1 MTETVVP
8 KVLVVDDD
16 DNLREVMTL
25 ILESGGF
32 DVRSASNVNDALQLI
47 GCQSFDVLVS
57 DLHMPSAGD
66 GLTVVSAMR
75 HSNPKAVTIIFSA
88 YPEMKE
94 AVAAILAQTDDI
106 IVKPGAIGDLVGL
119 IREKLEKEKSPP
131 RVLASVATIL
141 EEGSKST
148 IDDWLSRVRRD
159 DQVLTVWLD
168 DPVRTAHLPQLLRDL
183 VFRLRH
189 PQPLGSRALV
199 SASAAEHGLAR
210 RVQGYTAAM
219 MVEESRMLQVSIFQ
233 TLQNNLNRVNFSLVL
248 VGVMEIADEVDSQLA
263 QAMTSYVA
271 QSKMDAIPIT
281 A

>member
-1 MTETVVP
+1 MTETAVP
-8 KVLVVDDD
+8 RVLVVDDD

-25 ILESGGF
+25 ILEQGGF
-32 DVRSASNVNDALQLI
+32 QVKSAWDVNSALGLI
-47 GCQSFDVLVS
+47 GCQTFDVLIS

-75 HSNPKAVTIIFSA
+75 HSNAKAVTIIFSA
-88 YPEMKE
+88 YPEMK
-94 AVAAILAQTDDI
+94 AAASAILAQTDDI
-106 IVKPGAIGDLVGL
+106 IVKPANIGNLVEL
-119 IREKLEKEKSPP
+119 VREKLLKGKSPP

-141 EEGSKST
+141 EECSEAT
-148 IDDWLSRVRRD
+148 IDDWLSRVRED
-159 DQVLTVWLD
+159 HQVLTVWLD
-168 DPVRTAHLPQLLRDL
+168 DPVRSAHLPQLIRDL

-189 PQPLGSRALV
+189 PQPLGSRALA
-199 SASAAEHGLAR
+199 SLSAAEHGLAR
-210 RVQGYTAAM
+210 RVQGYTASM

-271 QSKMDAIPIT
+271 QSKIDALPIT

>member
-1 MTETVVP
+1 MIQSAVS

-16 DNLREVMTL
+16 DSLREIMTL
-25 ILESGGF
+25 VLENGGF
-32 DVRSASNVNDALQLI
+32 EVESASDVNSALKLI
-47 GCQSFDVLVS
+47 GSHCFDVLIS

-94 AVAAILAQTDDI
+94 AAAAILAQTDDI
-106 IVKPGAIGDLVGL
+106 IVKPGAIENLVGL
-119 IREKLEKEKSPP
+119 IRERLEKGKTPP
-131 RVLASVATIL
+131 RVVASVSTIL

-148 IDDWLSRVRRD
+148 IDDWLSRVRLD
-159 DQVLTVWLD
+159 NEVLTVWLD
-168 DPVRTAHLPQLLRDL
+168 DSERAAHLPQLFRDL
-183 VFRLRH
+183 VFRLKH
-189 PQPLGSRALV
+189 PQPLGSRAL
-199 SASAAEHGLAR
+199 SSPAAAEHGLAR
-210 RVQGYTAAM
+210 RIQGYTAAM

-248 VGVMEIADEVDSQLA
+248 VAVMEIADEVDSQLA

-271 QSKMDAIPIT
+271 QSKIDHLPII

>member
-1 MTETVVP
+1 MVETAAP
-8 KVLVVDDD
+8 RVLVVDDD

-25 ILESGGF
+25 ILEQGGF
-32 DVRSASNVNDALQLI
+32 QVKSAWDVNSALGLI
-47 GCQSFDVLVS
+47 GCQTFDVLIS

-66 GLTVVSAMR
+66 GLTVVGAMR

-94 AVAAILAQTDDI
+94 AAAAILAQTDDI
-106 IVKPGAIGDLVGL
+106 IVKPEAIGDLVRL
-119 IREKLEKEKSPP
+119 IREKLEKGKTAP

-141 EEGSKST
+141 EESSQTT
-148 IDDWLSRVRRD
+148 IENWLSRVLRD
-159 DQVLTVWLD
+159 DLVITVRLED
-168 DPVRTAHLPQLLRDL
+168 SLRTAHLPQLIRDL
-183 VFRLRH
+183 VFRLRN
-189 PQPLGSRALV
+189 PQPLGSRALIS
-199 SASAAEHGLAR
+199 SAAAEHGVAR

-271 QSKMDAIPIT
+271 QSKVDALPIT

>member
-1 MTETVVP
+1 MIETSVP

-16 DNLREVMTL
+16 DSLREIMTL
-25 ILESGGF
+25 ILKNGGF
-32 DVRSASNVNDALQLI
+32 EVKSASDVNSALKLI
-47 GCQSFDVLVS
+47 GCQSFDVLIS

-94 AVAAILAQTDDI
+94 AAAAILAQTDDI
-106 IVKPGAIGDLVGL
+106 IVKPAAIGNLVAL
-119 IREKLEKEKSPP
+119 IREKLAKGKSAP
-131 RVLASVATIL
+131 RVLTSVATIL
-141 EEGSKST
+141 EEGSEAT
-148 IDDWLSRVRRD
+148 IQDWLSRVRRD
-159 DQVLTVWLD
+159 DKVLTVWLD
-168 DPVRTAHLPQLLRDL
+168 DPVRSAHLPQLFRDL
-183 VFRLRH
+183 VFRLRN

-199 SASAAEHGLAR
+199 SSAASEHGLAR

-233 TLQNNLNRVNFSLVL
+233 TLQNNLDRVNFSLVL
-248 VGVMEIADEVDSQLA
+248 VGVMEIADECDSQLA

-271 QSKMDAIPIT
+271 QSTVDDLPIT